1 MRGLRLTRRGRLT
14 LAALTLALAA
24 SLIYYAAGYSR
35 VYGECQITLEGRIC
49 QLIGY
54 QYTR

>member
-1 MRGLRLTRRGRLT
+1 MRGLRLTRRGRLV
-14 LAALTLALAA
+14 LAALALALVA
-24 SLIYYAAGYSR
+24 SLTYWAAGFSR
-35 VYGECQITLEGRIC
+35 VYGECQVTLDGKVC